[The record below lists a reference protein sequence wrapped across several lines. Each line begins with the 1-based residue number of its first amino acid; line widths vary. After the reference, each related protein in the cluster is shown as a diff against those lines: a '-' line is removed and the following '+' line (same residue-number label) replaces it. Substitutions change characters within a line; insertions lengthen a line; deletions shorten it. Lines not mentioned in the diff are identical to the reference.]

1 MQTVEVYN
9 ESNEN
14 HNTYDA
20 KILMQIRD
28 TIEKMNK
35 FNQIEILRIFS
46 KYKNVIINENKYGI
60 HINLTEIPDKII
72 KELINHLE
80 FVLSQ
85 EQLLDKDEQKKENY
99 KNIYFVKD
107 NKDNLL

>member
-1 MQTVEVYN
+1 MQTLEIQSETN
-9 ESNEN
+9 EK

-20 KILMQIRD
+20 KVLMQIRD

-35 FNQIEILRIFS
+35 FNQIEVLRIFS
-46 KYKNVIINENKYGI
+46 KYKNVILNENKYGI
-60 HINLTEIPDKII
+60 HINLTEVSDKII
-72 KELINHLE
+72 KELIDHLE
-80 FVLSQ
+80 FVLTQ
-85 EQLLDKDEQKKENY
+85 EQQLDKDEQKKENY